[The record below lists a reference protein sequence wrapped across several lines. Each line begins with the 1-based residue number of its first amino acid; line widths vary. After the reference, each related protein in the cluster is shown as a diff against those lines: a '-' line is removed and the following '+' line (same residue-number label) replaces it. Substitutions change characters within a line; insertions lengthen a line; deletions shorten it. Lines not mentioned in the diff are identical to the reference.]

1 VSKLLVVDD
10 EQSICWGID
19 RLGKEMGHEVATA
32 SSAERAFEV
41 AEQLQPDV
49 ILLDV
54 RLPGMDGL
62 AAMDELRERAGDV
75 PIIVMTA
82 YGDLNTA
89 VQAVRNGAFD
99 YLVKPFDLSKL
110 RHVLERAMSPAAA
123 GKPERSI
130 HAVEGFVATT
140 AIMQEIFNR
149 LALAAAS
156 NACVLLRGESGTGKE
171 LAARAIHK
179 FSQRAEHPFVVVN
192 IASLSETLAESELF
206 GHVRGAFTGADQP
219 RTGLLAQASG
229 GTLFLDEV
237 ADIPLPIQVK
247 LLRAL
252 EQREVVPVGSGA
264 AVPADF
270 RLISA
275 THQDLQ
281 ASVHSGSFR
290 HDLYFR
296 IAAFQ
301 VELPPLRDR
310 RDDIIPLA
318 EHFVRE
324 LADPEREPNRLSEAA
339 RETLQRRDWYGNVRE
354 LRNAVEHALIVA
366 RGGTIEPIHLPSPIA
381 SLDPTTT
388 APVDIEARV
397 AELLAAWTEL
407 RLEDD
412 GSVGTLYDELLALVE
427 PPVLDKVLRH
437 HANQFAASARVLG
450 LHRTTLRKKIEQYF
464 PISGAS
470 E

>member
-1 VSKLLVVDD
+1 MSKLLVVDD
-10 EQSICWGID
+10 EQSICWGVD
-19 RLGKEMGHEVATA
+19 RLGKEMGHEVVTA
-32 SSAERAFEV
+32 SSAERALELSV
-41 AEQLQPDV
+41 QLQPDV

-62 AAMDELRERAGDV
+62 AAMDQLRERTGNV

-89 VQAVRNGAFD
+89 VQAVRKGAFD
-99 YLVKPFDLSKL
+99 YLVKPFDLPRL
-110 RHVLERAMSPAAA
+110 RQALERAMSPATA
-123 GKPERSI
+123 GNPQQSVR
-130 HAVEGFVATT
+130 AVEGFVATT
-140 AIMQEIFNR
+140 AIMQEVFNS

-156 NACVLLRGESGTGKE
+156 NACVLLHGESGTGKE

-179 FSQRAEHPFVVVN
+179 FSRRAEQPFVVVN

-219 RTGLLAQASG
+219 RTGLLAQARG

-237 ADIPLPIQVK
+237 ADIPLPVQVK

-252 EQREVVPVGSGA
+252 EQREVVPVGSGE
-264 AVPADF
+264 AVAADF

-281 ASVHSGSFR
+281 ALVQSGSFR
-290 HDLYFR
+290 HDLFFR
-296 IAAFQ
+296 ISAFQ

-318 EHFVRE
+318 EYFVRE
-324 LADPEREPNRLSEAA
+324 LADPEREPNLLSEAA
-339 RETLQRRDWYGNVRE
+339 CEALKQRDWYGNVRE

-366 RGGTIEPIHLPSPIA
+366 RGGTVEPIHLPSPIA
-381 SLDPTTT
+381 SLEPATTGAGDLET
-388 APVDIEARV
+388 RV
-397 AELLAAWTEL
+397 AELLAAWTER
-407 RLEDD
+407 RLADEA
-412 GSVGTLYDELLALVE
+412 SVGTLYDELLALVE
-427 PPVLDKVLRH
+427 PPVLDKVLKR

-450 LHRTTLRKKIEQYF
+450 LHRTTLRKKIEQYRL
-464 PISGAS
+464 
-470 E
+470 EQ

>member
-1 VSKLLVVDD
+1 MSKLLVVDD
-10 EQSICWGID
+10 EQSICWGVD
-19 RLGKEMGHEVATA
+19 RLGKEMGHEVVTA
-32 SSAERAFEV
+32 SSAERALEV
-41 AEQLQPDV
+41 AEQFQPDV

-62 AAMDELRERAGDV
+62 AAMDQLRKRAGDV

-110 RHVLERAMSPAAA
+110 RQVLERAMSPAAA
-123 GKPERSI
+123 GKPEGSI
-130 HAVEGFVATT
+130 RPVEGFVATT
-140 AIMQEIFNR
+140 AIMQEVFNS

-179 FSQRAEHPFVVVN
+179 FSRRAEQPFVVVN

-219 RTGLLAQASG
+219 RIGLLAQASG

-237 ADIPLPIQVK
+237 AEIPLPIQVK

-252 EQREVVPVGSGA
+252 EQREVVPVGSGEP
-264 AVPADF
+264 VPADF

-275 THQDLQ
+275 THRDLQ
-281 ASVHSGSFR
+281 ALVQAGQFR

-301 VELPPLRDR
+301 VQLPPLRDR
-310 RDDIIPLA
+310 RNDIIPLA

-324 LADPEREPNRLSEAA
+324 LTDPAREPNLLSDSA
-339 RETLQRRDWYGNVRE
+339 RETLQRRDWFGNVRE

-366 RGGTIEPIHLPSPIA
+366 RGGTVEPIHLPSPIA
-381 SLDPTTT
+381 SLDPVTS
-388 APVDIEARV
+388 APVDIETRV
-397 AELLAAWTEL
+397 AELLATWTER
-407 RLEDD
+407 RLADD
-412 GSVGTLYDELLALVE
+412 ASVGTLYDQLLALVE
-427 PPVLDKVLRH
+427 PPVLDKVLKQ

-450 LHRTTLRKKIEQYF
+450 LHRTTLRKKIEQYRL
-464 PISGAS
+464 
-470 E
+470 EQ

>member
-1 VSKLLVVDD
+1 MSKLLVVDD
-10 EQSICWGID
+10 EQSICWGVE
-19 RLGKEMGHEVATA
+19 RLGREMGHAVATA

-41 AEQLQPDV
+41 AEQFQPDV

-54 RLPGMDGL
+54 RLPGIDGL
-62 AAMDELRERAGDV
+62 AAMDQLRQRAGQI

-110 RHVLERAMSPAAA
+110 RQALERAMTPVVAAD
-123 GKPERSI
+123 PQDSI
-130 HAVEGFVATT
+130 RAVEGFVATS
-140 AIMQEIFNR
+140 AIMQEVFNS
-149 LALAAAS
+149 LALAASS
-156 NACVLLRGESGTGKE
+156 NACVLLQGESGTGKE

-179 FSQRAEHPFVVVN
+179 FSRRADQPFVVVN

-219 RTGLLAQASG
+219 RTGLLAQAHG

-237 ADIPLPIQVK
+237 AEIPLPIQVK

-252 EQREVVPVGSGA
+252 EQREVVPVGSGL
-264 AVPADF
+264 AVPTDF

-275 THQDLQ
+275 THQNLQ
-281 ASVHSGSFR
+281 ALVPSGAFR

-296 IAAFQ
+296 ISAFQ
-301 VELPPLRDR
+301 VQLPPLRDR
-310 RDDIIPLA
+310 RDDILPLA
-318 EHFVRE
+318 EYFVRE
-324 LADPEREPNRLSEAA
+324 VSEPGDEPNRLSEATR
-339 RETLQRRDWYGNVRE
+339 RELQRRDWRGNVRE

-366 RGGTIEPIHLPSPIA
+366 RGGTIEPMHLPSPIA
-381 SLDPTTT
+381 SLDPPAATNG
-388 APVDIEARV
+388 DLEQQV
-397 AELLAAWTEL
+397 AQLLAAWTER
-407 RLEDD
+407 RLADETSE
-412 GSVGTLYDELLALVE
+412 GVLYEQLLALVE
-427 PPVLDKVLRH
+427 PPVLEQVLRQ

-450 LHRTTLRKKIEQYF
+450 LHRTTLRKKIEQYHLE
-464 PISGAS
+464 P
-470 E
+470 

>member
-1 VSKLLVVDD
+1 MAKLLVVDD

-19 RLGKEMGHEVATA
+19 RLGREMGHEVATA
-32 SSAERAFEV
+32 SSAERALEV

-54 RLPGMDGL
+54 RLPGRDGL
-62 AAMDELRERAGDV
+62 AAMDELRKRTGNI

-99 YLVKPFDLSKL
+99 YLVKPFDLARL
-110 RHVLERAMSPAAA
+110 RQVLERAMAPAAA

-130 HAVEGFVATT
+130 RAVEGFVANT
-140 AIMQEIFNR
+140 AIMQEVFNS

-156 NACVLLRGESGTGKE
+156 NACVLLQGESGTGKE

-179 FSQRAEHPFVVVN
+179 FSRRAEQPFVVVN

-219 RTGLLAQASG
+219 RTGLLAQAGG

-252 EQREVVPVGSGA
+252 EQREVVPVGSGEP
-264 AVPADF
+264 VPADF

-281 ASVHSGSFR
+281 ALVQSGAFR

-301 VELPPLRDR
+301 VEIPPLRDR

-318 EHFVRE
+318 EHFIRE
-324 LADPEREPNRLSEAA
+324 LADPDKEPNSLSEST
-339 RETLQRRDWYGNVRE
+339 REALKRRDWYGNVRE

-381 SLDPTTT
+381 SLDPDTT
-388 APVDIEARV
+388 AAGDLETRV
-397 AELLAAWTEL
+397 AELLAAWTER
-407 RLEDD
+407 RLADD
-412 GSVGTLYDELLALVE
+412 ACVGSLYDQLLALVE
-427 PPVLDKVLRH
+427 PPVLDKVLKQ

-450 LHRTTLRKKIEQYF
+450 LHRTTLRKKIEQYRL
-464 PISGAS
+464 
-470 E
+470 EQ